1 MSKLRNVS
9 GAAVRRYRDKKGLS
23 QTGLALKCQLI
34 GWDAS
39 RDVIAAIEDG
49 SRVVK
54 DLELVILAKVLGV
67 PTGDF
72 LPKRVND
79 DLRAILVSSNE
90 G

>member
-1 MSKLRNVS
+1 MPKLRNVS

-54 DLELVILAKVLGV
+54 DLELVILARALGV
-67 PTGDF
+67 QTGDF

-79 DLRAILVSSNE
+79 DVRGVLANSASE
-90 G
+90 